1 MSYPTCSDC
10 RGSLTCA
17 SAVCQNS
24 SHIFR
29 SNTKTQTPD
38 LAPDCRESHD
48 RTHKKVRT
56 TVFMTGQVKGGP
68 YWRLL
73 LLLAMIV
80 IEAGLKSHWWTLS
93 LS

>member
-1 MSYPTCSDC
+1 
-10 RGSLTCA
+10 
-17 SAVCQNS
+17 
-24 SHIFR
+24 
-29 SNTKTQTPD
+29 
-38 LAPDCRESHD
+38 
-48 RTHKKVRT
+48 
-56 TVFMTGQVKGGP
+56 MTGQVKGGP